1 MDQPAVS
8 TNAACTLKENTNTRN
23 QRKQGLLPC
32 PGKTAPSVCLAT
44 VVAVLLSAHMP
55 TLLALGLVISNT
67 SILTHLVWLQ
77 RAQWCTKYSHILIIW
92 ALNVTLIFKI
102 IAQHFAQHS
111 GFWWCIIMPSVV
123 EKDCVVEKIL
133 SGQWLIFLTFVETF
147 ELNTAIKYCYW
158 TVCTLVYND
167 LPSNLV
173 WLQRIRRYS
182 TNN

>member
-1 MDQPAVS
+1 MDQPAVC

-77 RAQWCTKYSHILIIW
+77 RAQWCTKYRTNKHSVKFHTN
-92 ALNVTLIFKI
+92 AVTL
-102 IAQHFAQHS
+102 
-111 GFWWCIIMPSVV
+111 
-123 EKDCVVEKIL
+123 
-133 SGQWLIFLTFVETF
+133 T
-147 ELNTAIKYCYW
+147 LNTAMQSFHKP
-158 TVCTLVYND
+158 V
-167 LPSNLV
+167 
-173 WLQRIRRYS
+173 
-182 TNN
+182 